1 MCTSL
6 VLSNSPLIVTFYTL
20 MYIRTANVRR
30 KDTIL
35 CCVGLRIKK
44 RWFVCTIPAWERS
57 PFEKEIEEVRK
68 NRSFIWF
75 MIWFVETGVFPK
87 VTLLLYMRGH
97 KNNATDRLFNLLKGG
112 YHNKNIYK
120 LQDMVEVLNYHEQVE
135 LITMKIYHFL
145 TIISSSKI
153 I

>member
-1 MCTSL
+1 M
-6 VLSNSPLIVTFYTL
+6 
-20 MYIRTANVRR
+20 
-30 KDTIL
+30 L
-35 CCVGLRIKK
+35 CCLGLRISKK
-44 RWFVCTIPAWERS
+44 WVVFTIPAWEIS
-57 PFEKEIEEVRK
+57 KFAKKIEEVRK
-68 NRSFIWF
+68 NCSFIWG